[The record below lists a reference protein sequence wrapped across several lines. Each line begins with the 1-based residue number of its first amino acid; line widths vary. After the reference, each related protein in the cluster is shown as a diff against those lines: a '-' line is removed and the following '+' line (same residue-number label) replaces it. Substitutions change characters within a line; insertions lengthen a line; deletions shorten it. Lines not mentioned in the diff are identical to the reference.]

1 MKKPLFLLISL
12 FFISGCASM
21 ANERSLNDLPDNEF
35 AVEIPDGWYKPKY
48 EKRYLI
54 TKAQKATVLYVFI
67 QQRPLDRSFMNT
79 KKKLRKRML
88 PLESAGII
96 IDELAS
102 DRRIMNFK
110 VLENAPAIIDGHAG
124 FKILFTHK
132 NKKGF
137 KYQTLYYGFIN
148 DNSFFNLRY
157 SAGMQDYYDK
167 GIADFKRILGSFKLL
182 AG

>member
-1 MKKPLFLLISL
+1 MKRLLVLLIVL
-12 FFISGCASM
+12 CLIAGCASS
-21 ANERSLNDLPDNEF
+21 AYKRSLEDLPDYDF
-35 AVEIPDGWYKPKY
+35 SVEIPDGWYRPKF

-54 TKAQKATVLYVFI
+54 TKEDKATLLYVFI
-67 QQRPLDRSFMNT
+67 QQRPLDRSFKNT
-79 KKKLRKRML
+79 QKKLRMRML

-96 IDELAS
+96 IDEMSS

-137 KYQTLYYGFIN
+137 KYKTLYYGFIN
-148 DNSFFNLRY
+148 GNSFYNLRY
-157 SAGMQDYYDK
+157 SAGMPDYYDK
-167 GIADFKRILGSFKLL
+167 GIEDFKGILGSFKLRN
-182 AG
+182 